1 MPETKPAAPGKYI
14 DPLVDFAFKKIF
26 GSEPNKD
33 LLIAFLNEVFRGRK
47 HIIDLVYNKNEHHG
61 DIKDEGA
68 AIFDLLCTGDNGE
81 QFLIEVQR
89 GRQGNFKERALF
101 YTSRLI
107 SDQAPRGRRSEWAYN
122 LTEVYLVALLEDF
135 TLQISPGKEYL
146 HDICLCN
153 RETGEIFYNKLG
165 YIYLELSKFVKE
177 DTELETDL
185 DKWLYILK
193 NMSRMDKIPMY
204 LRKPIFEK
212 LFSIAEYTNL
222 TKEEKTMYDSSMKY
236 KWDNKNVLDYA
247 LKEGMEKGMEKGIE
261 KGMKKGL
268 KKGIEKGKFEK
279 AVAIARE
286 MKKDGLPL
294 IQISKF
300 TELSIEEIEKL

>member
-1 MPETKPAAPGKYI
+1 MITGKYI

-47 HIIDLVYNKNEHHG
+47 HIVDLVYNKNEHPG
-61 DIKDEGA
+61 DLKDEGA

-81 QFLIEVQR
+81 KFLIEVQR

-107 SDQAPRGRRSEWAYN
+107 SDQAPKGKRSEWAYN

-135 TLQISPGKEYL
+135 TLQINDGNEYL

-153 RETGEIFYNKLG
+153 RETGEIFYDKLG
-165 YIYLELSKFVKE
+165 YIYLELNKFVKE
-177 DTELETDL
+177 DIELESDL

-193 NMSRMDKIPMY
+193 NMSEMDKIPAY

-247 LKEGMEKGMEKGIE
+247 IKEGF
-261 KGMKKGL
+261 
-268 KKGIEKGKFEK
+268 EKGKLEE
-279 AVAIARE
+279 AREIARE
-286 MKKDGLPL
+286 LKKEGLA
-294 IQISKF
+294 IEFIAK
-300 TELSIEEIEKL
+300 TTKLSVEEIEKL

>member
-1 MPETKPAAPGKYI
+1 MPNHKPPIIGKYI

-47 HIIDLVYNKNEHHG
+47 HIVDLVYNKNEHPG
-61 DIKDEGA
+61 DIRDEGA
-68 AIFDLLCTGDNGE
+68 AIFDLLCTGDKGE
-81 QFLIEVQR
+81 RFLIEVQR
-89 GRQGNFKERALF
+89 AKQGYFKERALF

-107 SDQAPRGRRSEWAYN
+107 SEQAPKGKRNAWGYN
-122 LTEVYLVALLEDF
+122 IAEVYLIALLEDF
-135 TLQISPGKEYL
+135 TLEDSPANTYL

-153 RETGEIFYNKLG
+153 RDTGEIFYHKLG
-165 YIYLELSKFVKE
+165 YTYIELGKFVKE
-177 DTELETDL
+177 DIDLDTDL
-185 DKWLYILK
+185 DRWLYVLK
-193 NMSRMDKIPMY
+193 NMSRMEKIPVY

-222 TKEEKTMYDSSMKY
+222 TKEEKTMYDSSLKY

-247 LKEGMEKGMEKGIE
+247 VSTAEA
-261 KGMKKGL
+261 
-268 KKGIEKGKFEK
+268 K
-279 AVAIARE
+279 ARHEEALSIASE

-294 IQISKF
+294 AQIVKF
-300 TELSIEEIEKL
+300 TKLSVEEIEKL